1 MKECNKFVSIK
12 ELVVM
17 ATEKALLISKHL
29 KYQFPKTAKIQ
40 DVQNLNYFNTDLSIR
55 T

>member
-1 MKECNKFVSIK
+1 MKEYNNFVSIK

-17 ATEKALLISKHL
+17 VTEKAFLISKYL
-29 KYQFPKTAKIQ
+29 KHQFPKTAKIQ
-40 DVQNLNYFNTDLSIR
+40 DVQNLNYFNIDLSVR